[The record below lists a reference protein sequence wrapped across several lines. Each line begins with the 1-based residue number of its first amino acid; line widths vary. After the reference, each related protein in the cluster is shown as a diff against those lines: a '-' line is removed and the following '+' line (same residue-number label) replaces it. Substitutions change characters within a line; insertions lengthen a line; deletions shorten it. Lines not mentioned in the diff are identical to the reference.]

1 MIKVG
6 IVDDQPLLLKGLGM
20 IVNAHED
27 MEVIWTANQ
36 GAEAVYKTNQAQPD
50 VILMDIRMPEVNGV
64 EATKII
70 KQAHPQVM
78 VIILTTFMEDEE
90 IFDSLKHGASGYL
103 LKDATPETIIEAIK
117 TAVLGGTII
126 EPNVASI
133 LVKHLKPVH
142 IGSNDLKIESLTSRE
157 HEIAKAIAAGLSN
170 KEIAEQL
177 FVSEGTVKNHLTNI
191 LVKLELRDRTQLAIY
206 MVRNDNFY

>member
-20 IVNAHED
+20 IISAQAE
-27 MEVIWTANQ
+27 MEVIWTANH
-36 GAEAVYKTNQAQPD
+36 GAEAIYKSNESAPD
-50 VILMDIRMPEVNGV
+50 VILMDIRMPELNGV

-70 KQAHPQVM
+70 KQTHPSIM
-78 VIILTTFMEDEE
+78 VIILTTFMEDDE

-117 TAVLGGTII
+117 TAVSGGTII
-126 EPNVASI
+126 EPNVASK
-133 LVKHLKPVH
+133 LLKHLKPTSEQSKDVKLE
-142 IGSNDLKIESLTSRE
+142 GLTQRE
-157 HEIAKAIAAGLSN
+157 LEIAKAIASGLSN
-170 KEIAEQL
+170 KEISDQL

-191 LVKLELRDRTQLAIY
+191 LVKLELRDRTQLAIH
-206 MVRNDNFY
+206 MVKNGNT